1 MEELTTIG
9 DVVQSK
15 QLLEDAV
22 AECFIITN
30 SYVYSLFGVVVGM
43 ILMVLWTFKRK
54 QNPPR

>member
-9 DVVQSK
+9 DDVQSK
-15 QLLEDAV
+15 QLLEDA
-22 AECFIITN
+22 AAGCFIITN